1 MRILITGG
9 GSAGHI
15 TPLVAIAA
23 EIKRRHPQAVIR
35 YIGHHGDTMQTI
47 IASELAIDKCYAIS
61 AGKWRRYNGL
71 GFWQQVRDFKAIIKN
86 LRDVVLFALGFLQ
99 SLVIMIFWR
108 PNVVFVKGGFVGLPV
123 GWAAALLRVPIVTH
137 DSDAVPGLT
146 NRLLARFAKA
156 IAVGMPLSAYK
167 SFYPEQKLHF
177 TGVPVRPE
185 FFTKTTDKQI
195 SARQTLKLRPSDQ
208 VICVIG
214 GSLGAVRLNNVIISC
229 LEQLLA
235 DSRRQLIWITGAH
248 QHDTIIQQLK
258 KSKIDAS
265 RLHVFSFIVDVQEYL
280 ALSDVVISR
289 AGATAI
295 AELAALA
302 KPIILVPNPLLTN
315 AHQLK
320 NATLLELEQAAVVV
334 QESVLQK
341 ESGALI
347 EAVNKIMADVNYRQR
362 LGQNLHRL
370 AVADATKKIVDVIE
384 GVR

>member
-1 MRILITGG
+1 
-9 GSAGHI
+9 
-15 TPLVAIAA
+15 
-23 EIKRRHPQAVIR
+23 
-35 YIGHHGDTMQTI
+35 MQTI
-47 IASELAIDKCYAIS
+47 IAGELAIDKCYAIL

-71 GFWQQVRDFKAIIKN
+71 GFWQQARDFKAVIKN
-86 LRDVVLFALGFLQ
+86 LRDTVLFALGFLQ

-108 PNVVFVKGGFVGLPV
+108 PNTVFVKGGFVGLPV
-123 GWAAALLRVPIVTH
+123 GLAAALLRIPIVTH

-177 TGVPVRPE
+177 TGVPIRPE
-185 FFTKTTDKQI
+185 FFTKVSDKQ
-195 SARQTLKLRPSDQ
+195 ADVRRKLKLKPSDQ

-214 GSLGAVRLNNVIISC
+214 GSLGAVRLNNAIISS
-229 LEQLLA
+229 LGQLLA
-235 DSRRQLIWITGAH
+235 DTRRHLIWITGAH
-248 QHDTIIQQLK
+248 QHAKILQQLNK
-258 KSKIDAS
+258 NKIETA

-302 KPIILVPNPLLTN
+302 KPVILVPNPLLTN

-320 NATLLELEQAAVVV
+320 NAALLEQEQAVVVV
-334 QESVLQK
+334 QESALETGSEVL
-341 ESGALI
+341 A
-347 EAVNKIMADVNYRQR
+347 EAVNKLMTDVNYRQR
-362 LGQNLHRL
+362 LGQNLHKL

>member
-1 MRILITGG
+1 
-9 GSAGHI
+9 
-15 TPLVAIAA
+15 
-23 EIKRRHPQAVIR
+23 
-35 YIGHHGDTMQTI
+35 MQTI